1 MMKYYIN
8 INSWNLLE
16 SFVTESL
23 SPFAFYSKRNFGNNL
38 SRFISNSNEKIN
50 YLVLSTADNGGDY
63 TIVVDDAILD
73 TSSIKP
79 VKGLKTIIMYNK
91 TLYYKNG
98 YVSFRFGSQSLL
110 DAFIAESQIL
120 FEVKCI
126 DKYKEDF
133 FIKEVKEKK
142 ASATLRKLGESFS
155 FEQQDFIAGDNLFN
169 IVKGAVVGYVR
180 GALTTSDSS
189 NLRLVSMIKDIKNS
203 FAGLNTQI
211 MVNDSEV
218 EHPEVYIIKL
228 KECQKSYNEVIH
240 EKTNYFEILTQLFH
254 EVRNLASLRCR
265 ELSRYKVGDKERL
278 LESLE
283 RQKQDIEYEICQ
295 IENANNISIIKAELK
310 QIKDEEKRLGE
321 RSGKT
326 RIYFKKDTPEY
337 NRKQELKVKL
347 REFEESNEGYKV
359 LLRKF
364 DDINITIQNANSGK
378 SQYDAALSAL
388 FTRISDITND
398 LQKKFEQ
405 GKSLNAVDLSSVAY
419 TQKSGLELKGS
430 SEENAELE
438 YFDVLMKTIT
448 RRDTLE
454 TISDPFILSLIEN
467 SAIAYKSY
475 PSYESEK
482 GKLITECLRNYW
494 RYKHNQCMGFTI
506 PDNMPV
512 LQSVMSFFLKPFGFD
527 QIERYMMNKKYTE
540 KKYAMMLWAACNGYA
555 ALPKTFT
562 SVLYQDKANYKD
574 MDALLEDIKYKMG

>member
-1 MMKYYIN
+1 MKYYIS

-50 YLVLSTADNGGDY
+50 FLVLSTVDNGGDY

-73 TSSIKP
+73 PSSIKS
-79 VKGLKTIIMYNK
+79 VKGLKTKIVYNK
-91 TLYYKNG
+91 TLYYKKG
-98 YVSFRFGSQSLL
+98 YINFRFGSQALR
-110 DAFIAESQIL
+110 DAFIADSQII

-142 ASATLRKLGESFS
+142 ASVTLQKLGESLS
-155 FEQQDFIAGDNLFN
+155 FEQQNLIKGDNRFN

-180 GALTTSDSS
+180 GALTTSDS
-189 NLRLVSMIKDIKNS
+189 NDLRLVSMIKDIKNS

-218 EHPEVYIIKL
+218 DYPEVYIIKL

-240 EKTNYFEILTQLFH
+240 EKTNFFDILTQLFL
-254 EVRNLASLRCR
+254 EVRNLASLRCA
-265 ELSRYKVGDKERL
+265 ELSSYKVGNKEKL

-283 RQKQDIEYEICQ
+283 RQKQDIEYKICQ
-295 IENANNISIIKAELK
+295 VENTNNISVVKAELK

-337 NRKQELKVKL
+337 NRKQELKAML
-347 REFEESNEGYKV
+347 EEFEESNTEYRT

-364 DDINITIQNANSGK
+364 DDINISIQNANSGK

-388 FTRISDITND
+388 FARISDITND
-398 LQKKFEQ
+398 LQKKFDQ
-405 GKSLNAVDLSSVAY
+405 GKVINTVDLSCIAY
-419 TQKSGLELKGS
+419 TQESGLKLKGT
-430 SEENAELE
+430 SEDNAELE
-438 YFDVLMKTIT
+438 YFNVLMDTIVG
-448 RRDTLE
+448 RDSLE

-467 SAIAYKSY
+467 SAITYKSY

-482 GKLITECLRNYW
+482 GKLIVECLKNYW
-494 RYKHNQCMGFTI
+494 RYKHNQCTGFAI
-506 PDNMPV
+506 PDNMPI

-540 KKYAMMLWAACNGYA
+540 KKYAMLLWAACKGYA
-555 ALPKTFT
+555 TLPKTFT
-562 SVLYQDKANYKD
+562 SILYQDKENYMD
-574 MDALLEDIKYKMG
+574 MDNLLEDIMHKIG